1 MTPTSALSTPVPPSG
16 DIQGDPSD
24 APRPDTR
31 VVHSARRRDVSSRS
45 GHLAGVAGR
54 LGRGRRRALRR
65 LALRRLALCR
75 LALCRLAFARPA
87 VRGLTRPGPVPGRLS
102 RARPAVRAVEARALE
117 HDADRGEQLA
127 QPAPAGGALGQRVVG
142 ELLHH
147 LEAFSARGAGVLVG
161 RHRLPPPRSADAR
174 LAPRLATRLAPCLA
188 LSRLTR

>member
-31 VVHSARRRDVSSRS
+31 VVHQCASWEVSSRS
-45 GHLAGVAGR
+45 GHLAGVAGW

-65 LALRRLALCR
+65 LALRRLALGRLALGR

-174 LAPRLATRLAPCLA
+174 LAPRLATRLAPWLA
-188 LSRLTR
+188 L

>member
-1 MTPTSALSTPVPPSG
+1 MTPTSAVSTPVPPSG

-24 APRPDTR
+24 ARRPDAL
-31 VVHSARRRDVSSRS
+31 VVHSARRRDVSSGS
-45 GHLAGVAGR
+45 GDLAGVAGR
-54 LGRGRRRALRR
+54 LGRRRRRALRRLALRR

-75 LALCRLAFARPA
+75 LAFARPA
-87 VRGLTRPGPVPGRLS
+87 IRGLTRRGPVPGRLS
-102 RARPAVRAVEARALE
+102 RTRPAVRAVEARALE

-127 QPAPAGGALGQRVVG
+127 QAGPAGGALGQRVVG

-174 LAPRLATRLAPCLA
+174 LAPRLATRLAPWLA
-188 LSRLTR
+188 L

>member
-45 GHLAGVAGR
+45 GHLAGVAG
-54 LGRGRRRALRR
+54 R

-174 LAPRLATRLAPCLA
+174 LAPRLATRLAPWLA
-188 LSRLTR
+188 L